1 MSETEAFLEDW
12 QEDPRG
18 VKPLFHRLA
27 LELED
32 KGAELELV
40 IRTGV
45 TASLRAKLPEQ
56 SQRPLFCL
64 VDVVEDADGRWLSV
78 CFYADSV
85 SDPEELGNPVPQ
97 GLLGEDGYCFDLEEP
112 DAEFENY
119 LYPRM
124 DEAIAFA
131 RIHG

>member
-1 MSETEAFLEDW
+1 MSEIEAFLEDW
-12 QEDPRG
+12 HEDPRG

-45 TASLRAKLPEQ
+45 TASLRAKLPDQ

-64 VDVVEDADGRWLSV
+64 VDVVEDAEGRWLSV
-78 CFYADSV
+78 CFYADAV

-112 DAEFENY
+112 DADLENY
-119 LYPRM
+119 LHPRIN
-124 DEAIAFA
+124 EAMVFA
-131 RIHG
+131 RNHG